1 MQSQWRI
8 TVKRIVRFAV
18 LVGVSLAF
26 LPPGLRASGGSP
38 MPRSG
43 GSSSM
48 PSAPRKTPEEQAVD
62 HYNAGLKMRD
72 KALAL
77 QKEAA
82 EAAGEKDRMKL
93 EKKAQQEFGKAIS
106 QFRTATE
113 KNPRFY
119 QAFSDL
125 GFALR
130 KTGDYPAAL
139 ETYDRALTLSPT
151 YAPAIEYRAEA
162 YLGLDRVED
171 AKKAYMAL
179 FPGDRDQADELLKAM
194 KGWVEKRR
202 VEPGTLTPDAVQE
215 FSHWVDQRAELAG
228 QTPSVSELQ
237 QRQW

>member
-1 MQSQWRI
+1 MQRI
-8 TVKRIVRFAV
+8 GG
-18 LVGVSLAF
+18 LVALIGVSFAF
-26 LPPGLRASGGSP
+26 LGPDLRASGGSP

-62 HYNAGLKMRD
+62 DYNAGLKLRD

-82 EAAGEKDRMKL
+82 QATSEKDRTKL
-93 EKKAQQEFGKAIS
+93 EEKARKQFEKAIS
-106 QFRTATE
+106 QFRAATV
-113 KNPRFY
+113 KNPRFHEAY
-119 QAFSDL
+119 SDM

-130 KTGDYPAAL
+130 KTGDYAAAL
-139 ETYDRALTLSPT
+139 ETYDHAISLSPT
-151 YAPAIEYRAEA
+151 YTPAIEYRAEA

-179 FPGDRDQADELLKAM
+179 FPSDRGRADELLEAM
-194 KGWVEKRR
+194 KGWIEKRR

-215 FSHWVDQRAELAG
+215 FSRWVAQREELAS

-237 QRQW
+237 QRKW

>member
-1 MQSQWRI
+1 MQRVGI
-8 TVKRIVRFAV
+8 AV
-18 LVGVSLAF
+18 LIGVSFAF
-26 LPPGLRASGGSP
+26 MPPNLRASGGSRVP
-38 MPRSG
+38 PSG

-48 PSAPRKTPEEQAVD
+48 PSAPRKTPEEQAVE

-77 QKEAA
+77 LKEAA
-82 EAAGEKDRMKL
+82 RAGGDKDRAKL
-93 EKKAQQEFGKAIS
+93 ENKAQKEFGRAIS

-119 QAFSDL
+119 QAHSDL

-130 KTGDYPAAL
+130 KTGDYAAAL
-139 ETYDRALTLSPT
+139 ESYDRALSLAPDYT
-151 YAPAIEYRAEA
+151 PAIEYRAEA

-171 AKKAYMAL
+171 AKKAYLTL
-179 FPGDRDQADELLKAM
+179 FPSDRGRSDELLEAM

-202 VEPGTLTPDAVQE
+202 AEPGPLTPDAVQE
-215 FSHWVDQRAELAG
+215 FSRWVAQREELAG

-237 QRQW
+237 QRKW